1 MNDMRDDKHH
11 RLLQWQ
17 CSPLKMKMDMR
28 NKVSWSTIKES
39 PKDRNASSLYKLEG
53 NWSAM
58 GDDAQRKMKDYDG
71 QLSTYIVLQVAAG
84 FPQLKAIL

>member
-17 CSPLKMKMDMR
+17 CSPPKMKMDMR

-71 QLSTYIVLQVAAG
+71 QLSTYIVLQVAGG
-84 FPQLKAIL
+84 FPQLEAIL

>member
-1 MNDMRDDKHH
+1 M
-11 RLLQWQ
+11 
-17 CSPLKMKMDMR
+17 
-28 NKVSWSTIKES
+28 KES

-71 QLSTYIVLQVAAG
+71 QLSA
-84 FPQLKAIL
+84 

>member
-1 MNDMRDDKHH
+1 VAVLSSENENENGHAKQR
-11 RLLQWQ
+11 
-17 CSPLKMKMDMR
+17 
-28 NKVSWSTIKES
+28 WSTIKES

-71 QLSTYIVLQVAAG
+71 QLSTYIVLQVAG
-84 FPQLKAIL
+84 FPQLKALL

>member
-17 CSPLKMKMDMR
+17 CSALKMKMDMR
-28 NKVSWSTIKES
+28 NKVGAQSKNLQ
-39 PKDRNASSLYKLEG
+39 KDRNASSLYKLEG
-53 NWSAM
+53 KWSAM
-58 GDDAQRKMKDYDG
+58 GDDAQRKMKGYDG

-84 FPQLKAIL
+84 FPQLEAIL